1 MAALIQ
7 KLTMIYNK
15 GVMLIRTAAAKRKKN
30 PYDMNHSIFHG
41 YSLHCKKPCYPFCFS
56 LFHFVKLQLLF
67 FPSTSV
73 CERMMI
79 LLVLFVYP
87 EGTSLKKKQETQR
100 KTEWNMCSYAPPP
113 SVSPPMSAHSDTNTV
128 FVAPPLGGE
137 IRL

>member
-1 MAALIQ
+1 MLSTIHDRHFPDQSVVGMAALIQ

-67 FPSTSV
+67 FPSTSM

-87 EGTSLKKKQETQR
+87 EGTSLKKNRKHKEKQNGT
-100 KTEWNMCSYAPPP
+100 CAPMP
-113 SVSPPMSAHSDTNTV
+113 H
-128 FVAPPLGGE
+128 PL
-137 IRL
+137 LYHHQ